1 MSLAQFATL
10 AALGITSVAVGFRY
24 GRLSTVSISS
34 TIAHSRGPP
43 EDSDDEAEALLD
55 SDLSAVRAGTF
66 EQCKLV
72 LCVRTDLKMTPGKI
86 AAQCG
91 HATLACYKALSKVN
105 PSLVR
110 HWELTGQAKVA
121 LKCPS
126 EEELLLLRAKAQSLN
141 LCAKLV
147 QDAGRTEVDSGS
159 VTVLGIGPG
168 PVDLVNQ
175 VTGKLRL
182 L

>member
-1 MSLAQFATL
+1 MS
-10 AALGITSVAVGFRY
+10 AASTVTSRK
-24 GRLSTVSISS
+24 LST
-34 TIAHSRGPP
+34 APGR
-43 EDSDDEAEALLD
+43 EDESSDDEYND
-55 SDLSAVRAGTF
+55 VGVDLGAVKAGTL

-86 AAQCG
+86 AAH
-91 HATLACYKALSKVN
+91 HATLACYKALSRAN

-110 HWELTGQAKVA
+110 HWEITGQAKVA

-126 EEELLLLRAKAQSLN
+126 EEELLLLQAKAQSLN
-141 LCAKLV
+141 LCARTIM
-147 QDAGRTEVDSGS
+147 DAGRTEVDAGTI
-159 VTVLGIGPG
+159 TVLGIGPA
-168 PVDLVNQ
+168 PVDLINQ